1 MTSPIAPPEQTAR
14 VKRFMPWLVA
24 AALFMEN
31 LDATILNTAV
41 PTMAHSLGV
50 EPLDLKAVLT
60 SYTICL
66 AVFIPISGWMADR
79 FGTKRVFTWAVT
91 LFTLGSLLCGLAT
104 NIPMLIAARIVQ
116 GIGGAMMTP
125 VGRLALVRTF
135 PKSEMLAAMNF
146 VVIPALMGPLLGPS
160 VGGLIVHWL
169 PWQMIF
175 FVNLPIGLLGLWFT
189 RRHMPDYKA
198 DDVPPLDRIGFLLF
212 GGGVGM
218 FAYVLEVF
226 GKHRLATS
234 TILGLLA
241 VAIGLM
247 ATYAWHERRTEK
259 PMIKMRLFRTRTF
272 NVAVLG
278 GIITRLGVGGVPFLL
293 PLLYQVGMGF
303 PAWQAGLF
311 TMPQAIAAIIMK
323 VKSTALL
330 QRFGHRRILI
340 ANTVC
345 FGVTLM
351 VFSLVGPGTPLWLI
365 LPLGFVQ
372 GLFSALQFT
381 SMNTLVYADIAD
393 KDASMANSIALTA
406 QMMAWSFGVA
416 AASLLTAFFLGDL
429 PQSDRVAFVSAL
441 HYSLLT
447 LGTLTIISALSFRRL
462 QPNDGNSVS
471 RRPDV
476 PATVLRPTG

>member
-1 MTSPIAPPEQTAR
+1 MSSPPPTPEQTAR
-14 VKRFMPWLVA
+14 VKRFLPWLVA

-41 PTMAHSLGV
+41 PTMAMSLGV

-60 SYTICL
+60 SYTLCL

-79 FGTKRVFTWAVT
+79 FGTKRVFTWAVF
-91 LFTLGSLLCGLAT
+91 LFTLGSLFCGLAT
-104 NIPMLIAARIVQ
+104 NIPTLIAARVVQ

-169 PWQMIF
+169 PWRMIF

-198 DDVPPLDRIGFLLF
+198 AEVPPLDRVGFLLF
-212 GGGVGM
+212 GGSVGL
-218 FAYVLEVF
+218 FSYVLEIF
-226 GKHRLATS
+226 GEHRLPMS
-234 TILGLLA
+234 TIVFLLVLA
-241 VAIGLM
+241 LALM
-247 ATYAWHERRTEK
+247 AGYAWHERRTEK
-259 PMIKMRLFRTRTF
+259 PMIKLRLFRTRTF
-272 NVAVLG
+272 RVAVLG

-311 TMPQAIAAIIMK
+311 TMPQAIAAIWMK
-323 VKSTALL
+323 VMSASILE
-330 QRFGHRRILI
+330 RFGHRRVLI
-340 ANTVC
+340 ANTLG
-345 FGVTLM
+345 FGGTLL
-351 VFSLVGPGTPLWLI
+351 VFSFVGPGTPLWCI
-365 LPLGFVQ
+365 LTLGFVQ

-393 KDASMANSIALTA
+393 KDTSMANSIALTA

-416 AASLLTAFFLGDL
+416 AASLLTAFYLGDL
-429 PQSDRVAFVSAL
+429 PQSDRVSFVSAL

-447 LGTLTIISALSFRRL
+447 LGTLTICSALSFRRL
-462 QPNDGNSVS
+462 HRNDGNNVS
-471 RRPDV
+471 N
-476 PATVLRPTG
+476 RPTRPEGESGEAT